1 MLKRYDAIST
11 ISSSRLFKQLL
22 LMGFSLPVLMLCAAL
37 TPVNN
42 YPQMRLHE
50 GMLVPVEPYSAEPA
64 TGLQKPFP
72 PVLMRADNPTTPE
85 RVELGKLLFFDPILS
100 GDNKMSCA
108 HCHHPDLGFSD
119 GLPRARGKGA
129 TGVGSSRKEG
139 IELSRA
145 APSLWNAFYYHRQ
158 FWDGRASDL
167 EDQARF
173 PITDA
178 SEMAQDPEELVRE
191 LKAIPEYRTLFDKV
205 FGGSGGEA
213 VTFANVQYA
222 IAAFERT
229 LVSLN
234 SRFDRY
240 AAGEGN
246 ALNASEKNGL
256 KLFLSPKTRCNEC
269 HGIPTFANRDFKVIG
284 VPHPQNGPADVHK
297 PEADPDKGGGPDG
310 AFKIPTLRNVAL
322 TAPYMHTGE
331 FKTLEEVLDFYSKG
345 GGRGRGLNVPLQD
358 DKIRKFN
365 LTDQEKRDMVAFLL
379 TLTDQSAKPS
389 IPKRVPSGL
398 PVVGRAVPNPPTRLK
413 GLAVREVFHPKR
425 VIQGTPLRKRVSKK
439 AMVRSEF
446 EATVFTQP
454 PRPSNP
460 NKTVEVRAGQSI
472 QEAVDKAGRNGKVR
486 IYPGTYHENVLVI
499 QHGITIEGVIENG
512 KRPILDGKNQLAD
525 AFSGMGNDFSIS
537 GLDIRNYQGNG
548 VVVHNAKNVV
558 FRDLIITNTGLY
570 GVYPVECDGVLVER
584 CKVSGIRDAGIYVG
598 QSKNIVVRDN
608 EAFQNVAG
616 IEIENSENAIV
627 ENNYV
632 YNNTGGI
639 LVFLLPFNPSKV
651 ASNTIVR
658 NNRIINNNVPN
669 FGDPGAIVSN
679 IPAGAGLIILA
690 ADKTEVTDNEITGN
704 DSFGIAVAN
713 LSSIFPPNTQYDVE
727 PNPDENFI
735 HKNRLKDNGKNAH
748 ESLKKMGISG
758 SDLIWDLSG
767 KNNFWDQPGASSFP
781 PSLPGKKASESDR
794 KEK

>member
-1 MLKRYDAIST
+1 MPKRNDA

-22 LMGFSLPVLMLCAAL
+22 FVGFSLPALMLCAAFA
-37 TPVNN
+37 PVNN
-42 YPQMRLHE
+42 YPQMRLID
-50 GMLVPVEPYSAEPA
+50 GKLFPVEPYSSESA

-72 PVLMRADNPTTPE
+72 PILMRSDNPTTPE

-129 TGVGSSRKEG
+129 VGVGSKRKDG

-173 PITDA
+173 PITDP
-178 SEMAQDPEELVRE
+178 SEMAQDPDELVRE
-191 LKAIPEYRTLFDKV
+191 LKAIPQYRDLFDKV
-205 FGGSGGEA
+205 FGGTGGESI
-213 VTFANVQYA
+213 TFANVQNA

-284 VPHPQNGPADVHK
+284 VPHPEKGPADVHK
-297 PEADPDKGGGPDG
+297 PEADPDKGGGPNG

-345 GGRGRGLNVPLQD
+345 GGRGRGLDVPLQD
-358 DKIRKFN
+358 DKIRKFE

-379 TLTDQSAKPS
+379 ALTDQSAKPS

-398 PVVGRAVPNPPTRLK
+398 PVVGRATPPPPTRLK
-413 GLAVREVFHPKR
+413 GLAWKESVDTARFAQQKPQIEQVSTSIAFKSKSEIHASIHLQPAR
-425 VIQGTPLRKRVSKK
+425 TPNSG
-439 AMVRSEF
+439 
-446 EATVFTQP
+446 
-454 PRPSNP
+454 
-460 NKTVEVRAGQSI
+460 KTVDVRDGQSI
-472 QEAVDKAGRNGKVR
+472 QDAVDKAGRNGKVR
-486 IYPGTYHENVLVI
+486 IFPGTYHENVLVI
-499 QHGITIEGVIENG
+499 QHGITIEGVVENG
-512 KRPILDGKNQLAD
+512 KRPLLDGKNQLAD
-525 AFSGMGNDFSIS
+525 AFSGMGNDFTIS
-537 GLDIRNYQGNG
+537 GLEIRNYQGNG

-558 FRDLIITNTGLY
+558 FRDLIIDNTGLY
-570 GVYPVECDGVLVER
+570 GVYPVECEGVLVEK

-608 EAFQNVAG
+608 EAFRNVAG

-632 YNNTGGI
+632 HNNTGGI

-651 ASNTIVR
+651 ANNTVVR

-690 ADKTEVTDNEITGN
+690 ADKTEVTGNEITGN

-713 LSSIFPPNTQYDVE
+713 LNSIFPPNTKYDVE
-727 PNPDENFI
+727 PNPDENYI
-735 HKNRLKDNGKNAH
+735 HNNVLKDNGKNPH
-748 ESLKKMGISG
+748 DSLKKMGISG

-767 KNNFWDQPGASSFP
+767 KNNAWNQPGASSFP
-781 PSLPGKKASESDR
+781 PSLPGKKASESDS

>member
-1 MLKRYDAIST
+1 MPKRNDA
-11 ISSSRLFKQLL
+11 ISSSRLLKQLL
-22 LMGFSLPVLMLCAAL
+22 FVGFSLPALILCAAFS
-37 TPVNN
+37 PVNN
-42 YPQMRLHE
+42 YPQMRLHD
-50 GMLVPVEPYSAEPA
+50 GTLFPVEPYSAEPA

-72 PVLMRADNPTTPE
+72 PILMRSDNPTTPE
-85 RVELGKLLFFDPILS
+85 RVELGKLLFFDPVLS

-129 TGVGSSRKEG
+129 VGIGSKRKDG

-173 PITDA
+173 PITDP
-178 SEMAQDPEELVRE
+178 SEMAQDPDELVRE
-191 LKAIPEYRTLFDKV
+191 LKAIPQYRDLFDKA
-205 FGGSGGEA
+205 FGGSGGETI
-213 VTFANVQYA
+213 TFANVQNA

-246 ALNASEKNGL
+246 ALSASEKNGL

-284 VPHPQNGPADVHK
+284 VPHPANGPADVRK
-297 PEADPDKGGGPDG
+297 PEADPDKGGGPNG

-345 GGRGRGLNVPLQD
+345 GGRGRGLDVPLQD
-358 DKIRKFN
+358 DKIRKFE

-379 TLTDQSAKPS
+379 ALTDQSAKPS

-398 PVVGRAVPNPPTRLK
+398 PVVERAKPLAPTQMK
-413 GLAVREVFHPKR
+413 GLAQ
-425 VIQGTPLRKRVSKK
+425 IDDIDT
-439 AMVRSEF
+439 
-446 EATVFTQP
+446 TQFAHENP
-454 PRPSNP
+454 PRREQLAGENGSAHSVIRLATYQQPARTANSG
-460 NKTVEVRAGQSI
+460 KTVDVRDGQSI
-472 QEAVDKAGRNGKVR
+472 QDAVDKAGRNGKVR
-486 IYPGTYHENVLVI
+486 IFPGTYHENVLVI

-512 KRPILDGKNQLAD
+512 RRPVLDGKNQLAD
-525 AFSGMGNDFSIS
+525 AFSGMGNDFTIS
-537 GLDIRNYQGNG
+537 GLEIRNYQGNG

-558 FRDLIITNTGLY
+558 FRDLIIDNTGLY
-570 GVYPVECDGVLVER
+570 GVYPVECDGVLVEK

-608 EAFQNVAG
+608 EAFRNVAG

-632 YNNTGGI
+632 HNNTGGI

-651 ASNTIVR
+651 ANNTVVR

-690 ADKTEVTDNEITGN
+690 ADKTEVTGNEITGN

-713 LSSIFPPNTQYDVE
+713 LNSIFPPNTKYDVE
-727 PNPDENFI
+727 PNPDENYI
-735 HKNRLKDNGKNAH
+735 HNNVLKDNGKNPH

-767 KNNFWDQPGASSFP
+767 KYNAWNQPGASSFP
-781 PSLPGKKASESDR
+781 PSLPGKKASQNDN